1 MARNLQQQEAFD
13 QILMQLAAQH
23 NGIESLL
30 KTIFS
35 FFHRKTDLYVVANKQ
50 QNNMG
55 FPPGVAEKLVLRAFH
70 EFQTKDISSIKLK
83 AGQGRKIDS
92 KDPHLVEL
100 EHPDI
105 EVNELKQQSRKAK
118 MAKAKKKKAIIKAS
132 TTTTTTTPNTTGKI
146 DNNNK
151 ETIITSSLSST
162 TINDDDNNNNSNK
175 KTSLS
180 NTTGNANDDVGPK
193 IKYTKEGK
201 QIPIGNGGICDKYFW
216 TQSLYETT
224 VYIDV
229 PEGTRGKDID
239 CKITASKLSLRLKGQ
254 KEYLINGE
262 LDAKVKTDSM
272 WTIDDR
278 KTVVITLDKCVETW
292 WGTVIKGDPEI
303 DTQRVDSTKKVSD
316 YDDETQ
322 GAIRKIMF
330 DQNQKHLGLPTS
342 DEMKSN
348 AILEKA
354 RYAPGSPFL
363 PPEER
368 NKGLPPPAVE

>member
-132 TTTTTTTPNTTGKI
+132 ALFI
-146 DNNNK
+146 
-151 ETIITSSLSST
+151 SS
-162 TINDDDNNNNSNK
+162 
-175 KTSLS
+175 
-180 NTTGNANDDVGPK
+180 
-193 IKYTKEGK
+193 
-201 QIPIGNGGICDKYFW
+201 
-216 TQSLYETT
+216 
-224 VYIDV
+224 
-229 PEGTRGKDID
+229 
-239 CKITASKLSLRLKGQ
+239 
-254 KEYLINGE
+254 
-262 LDAKVKTDSM
+262 
-272 WTIDDR
+272 
-278 KTVVITLDKCVETW
+278 
-292 WGTVIKGDPEI
+292 DPELFWN
-303 DTQRVDSTKKVSD
+303 RS
-316 YDDETQ
+316 
-322 GAIRKIMF
+322 
-330 DQNQKHLGLPTS
+330 
-342 DEMKSN
+342 
-348 AILEKA
+348 
-354 RYAPGSPFL
+354 
-363 PPEER
+363 
-368 NKGLPPPAVE
+368 

>member
-1 MARNLQQQEAFD
+1 MQGLD
-13 QILMQLAAQH
+13 QTSLPGTNINEFWANGYLLYNQWSHLA
-23 NGIESLL
+23 L
-30 KTIFS
+30 TY
-35 FFHRKTDLYVVANKQ
+35 D
-50 QNNMG
+50 
-55 FPPGVAEKLVLRAFH
+55 
-70 EFQTKDISSIKLK
+70 
-83 AGQGRKIDS
+83 
-92 KDPHLVEL
+92 
-100 EHPDI
+100 
-105 EVNELKQQSRKAK
+105 
-118 MAKAKKKKAIIKAS
+118 
-132 TTTTTTTPNTTGKI
+132 
-146 DNNNK
+146 
-151 ETIITSSLSST
+151 LSS
-162 TINDDDNNNNSNK
+162 K
-175 KTSLS
+175 K
-180 NTTGNANDDVGPK
+180 V
-193 IKYTKEGK
+193 
-201 QIPIGNGGICDKYFW
+201 QFF
-216 TQSLYETT
+216 
-224 VYIDV
+224 
-229 PEGTRGKDID
+229 
-239 CKITASKLSLRLKGQ
+239 
-254 KEYLINGE
+254 INGE

-330 DQNQKHLGLPTS
+330 DQHQKHLGLPTS